1 MAKMLKL
8 KFKKVLLKNKIK
20 TNLTLL
26 LLQKLI
32 TESFFE
38 MTTTEKNF
46 LKILFTTIYFK
57 QSKLFS
63 AAGNTSNYYYRHVL
77 I

>member
-46 LKILFTTIYFK
+46 LKILFTKHIS
-57 QSKLFS
+57 SKVNFS
-63 AAGNTSNYYYRHVL
+63 AQLGIQET
-77 I
+77 ITIDMF